1 MSKEDPGAAAPADA
15 SSAPGTAVGQDGA
28 KLPAAPGAT
37 APPEVYV
44 YAVSGIAERK
54 GRIPIWLWLTAVG
67 LTIWGIYYLI
77 VYWNPPPGQ

>member
-1 MSKEDPGAAAPADA
+1 MSTEDPGAAAQADA
-15 SSAPGTAVGQDGA
+15 SPAPATAVAREGA
-28 KLPAAPGAT
+28 TLPTDPGAT
-37 APPEVYV
+37 SPPEVYV